1 MPSDDTGDDTRVF
14 GDAEWRPGGPPWRSG
29 WQGGASQ
36 GVAWHGGWR
45 PRGRPPRW
53 LPVVISAVVQ
63 VISVAIAVHST
74 RPLVIIA
81 ALVAFGSSW
90 LLLASPRAPGPAV
103 AAIAALCT
111 PGIALIGGPPLAA
124 APLVFAVV
132 IAIHAGERVWVWSSL
147 GGIALIGGI
156 GGYLLVDS
164 RFASMRVLI
173 VVIVLCLVVAL
184 AEGARSRR
192 SRYREASRAV
202 AARRQSAAE
211 AERMRIAR
219 ELHDVLAHSLSQISV
234 QAGVGLHLFDA
245 EPERAR
251 EALAS
256 IKQASGRALDE
267 VRGVLGV
274 LRADGEQPARAP
286 EPDLAAI
293 PELIR
298 TTREAGVRVTV
309 LDELTSEVPSTVQFV
324 MYRVVQE
331 ALTNVVKHSAAR
343 AATVRMSDGVNVW
356 KVEIADPGPK
366 TPAASDLPGR
376 GIVGMRERVQ
386 LLGGRLTAN
395 PTDAESAGAGFTVVA
410 ELPRPAVSPPQP
422 SNERATS

>member
-1 MPSDDTGDDTRVF
+1 MPTEDTGDDTRGF
-14 GDAEWRPGGPPWRSG
+14 GDAEWRHGGPPWQDQR
-29 WQGGASQ
+29 WQDEH
-36 GVAWHGGWR
+36 WHGGWR
-45 PRGRPPRW
+45 ARRRPPRW
-53 LPVVISAVVQ
+53 LPVLISAVVQ
-63 VISVAIAVHST
+63 VISIAVAVHSA
-74 RPLVIIA
+74 RPVAIVA
-81 ALVAFGSSW
+81 ALVAFGASG
-90 LLLASPRAPGPAV
+90 LLLVSSRAPGPAV
-103 AAIAALCT
+103 AVIAALCT

-184 AEGARSRR
+184 AEGARARR

-245 EPERAR
+245 EPEKAR

-293 PELIR
+293 PDLIR
-298 TTREAGVRVTV
+298 TTREAGVEVTV
-309 LDELTSEVPSTVQFV
+309 SDELTSEVPSSVQFV
-324 MYRVVQE
+324 IYRVLQE
-331 ALTNVVKHSAAR
+331 ALTNVVKHSTAR
-343 AATVRMSDGVNVW
+343 VATVRLSDSVNVW
-356 KVEIADPGPK
+356 RVEVSDPGPK
-366 TPAASDLPGR
+366 TGAASDRPGR
-376 GIVGMRERVQ
+376 GLTGMRERVQ
-386 LLGGRLTAN
+386 LLGGHVA
-395 PTDAESAGAGFTVVA
+395 AESAGTGFTVMA
-410 ELPRPAVSPPQP
+410 ELPRVVASPAPA
-422 SNERATS
+422 SNEQAPS

>member
-1 MPSDDTGDDTRVF
+1 MPSEDPGEDTRVF
-14 GDAEWRPGGPPWRSG
+14 GDAGWRPSGPPWHSG
-29 WQGGASQ
+29 WGRRS
-36 GVAWHGGWR
+36 
-45 PRGRPPRW
+45 RPPRW

-63 VISVAIAVHST
+63 VISVAIAVHGAH
-74 RPLVIIA
+74 PLVIIA
-81 ALVAFGSSW
+81 ALAAFGASG
-90 LLLASPRAPGPAV
+90 LLLLSSRAPGPAV

-111 PGIALIGGPPLAA
+111 PGIALNGGPPLAA

-132 IAIHAGERVWVWSSL
+132 IAVHAGERVWVWSSL

-164 RFASMRVLI
+164 RFVSMRVLI

-192 SRYREASRAV
+192 SRYRAASRAV

-274 LRADGEQPARAP
+274 LRADGEEAARAP
-286 EPDLAAI
+286 QPDLTAI
-293 PELIR
+293 PELVR
-298 TTREAGVRVTV
+298 TTREAGVHVTV
-309 LDELTSEVPSTVQFV
+309 LDGLSEQVPSSVQFV

-331 ALTNVVKHSAAR
+331 ALTNVVKHSRAR
-343 AATVRMSDGVNVW
+343 VATVRLSEGVDGW
-356 KVEIADPGPK
+356 MVEVIDPGPK

-386 LLGGRLTAN
+386 LLGGRVT
-395 PTDAESAGAGFTVVA
+395 TEQAGVGFRVVA
-410 ELPRPAVSPPQP
+410 ELPRQRSGTTSSQPPDEQ
-422 SNERATS
+422 TSS

>member
-1 MPSDDTGDDTRVF
+1 
-14 GDAEWRPGGPPWRSG
+14 
-29 WQGGASQ
+29 
-36 GVAWHGGWR
+36 
-45 PRGRPPRW
+45 
-53 LPVVISAVVQ
+53 VVISAVVQ
-63 VISVAIAVHST
+63 VISVAIAVHGAH
-74 RPLVIIA
+74 PLVIIA
-81 ALVAFGSSW
+81 ALAAFGASG
-90 LLLASPRAPGPAV
+90 LLLLSSRAPGPAV

-111 PGIALIGGPPLAA
+111 PGIALNGGPPLAA

-132 IAIHAGERVWVWSSL
+132 IAVHAGERVWVWSSL

-164 RFASMRVLI
+164 RFVSMRVLI

-192 SRYREASRAV
+192 SRYRAASRAV

-274 LRADGEQPARAP
+274 LRADGEEAARAP
-286 EPDLAAI
+286 QPDLTAI
-293 PELIR
+293 PELVR
-298 TTREAGVRVTV
+298 TTREAGVHVTV
-309 LDELTSEVPSTVQFV
+309 LDGLSEQVPSSVQFV

-331 ALTNVVKHSAAR
+331 ALTNVVKHSRAR
-343 AATVRMSDGVNVW
+343 VATVRLSEGVDGW
-356 KVEIADPGPK
+356 MVEVIDPGPK

-386 LLGGRLTAN
+386 LLGGRVT
-395 PTDAESAGAGFTVVA
+395 TEQAGVGFRVVA
-410 ELPRPAVSPPQP
+410 ELPRQRSGTTSSQPPDEQ
-422 SNERATS
+422 TSS